1 MKDTYI
7 LGLDFSATHLGLV
20 VLESNT
26 SKIVDWLYAGVTDK
40 EAFVHSSSDARGG
53 TNVIPTAML
62 QHTDKDI
69 AKLRRGIFLYDCIEL
84 FMKNN
89 VLWQITDPTH
99 IGIEGYAFMSKS
111 RAQFETAEAMG
122 MIKRFFDINGIIMH
136 IYSPNTIK
144 LFATGKGNAKKK
156 DMVLSMRE
164 YWTDFDIMSLI
175 KIGRQKGEEVYNGI
189 GTDIADAYHIAKKTL
204 FDLQDK

>member
-1 MKDTYI
+1 MKDTYV
-7 LGLDFSATHLGLV
+7 LGLDFSVTHLGLV

-26 SKIVDWLYAGVTDK
+26 SKVVSWLYAGVENEK
-40 EAFVHSSSDARGG
+40 AFVHSSSDVQGEVK
-53 TNVIPTAML
+53 VIPANML
-62 QHTDKDI
+62 QHADKDI

-89 VLWQITDPTH
+89 VVWQLADIAH

-122 MIKRFFDINGIIMH
+122 MIKRFLDNNGIIIH
-136 IYSPNTIK
+136 IYPPNTIK

-156 DMVLSMRE
+156 DMVLAMRE
-164 YWTDFDIMSLI
+164 YWTDFDIMTLI

-189 GTDIADAYHIAKKTL
+189 GTDLSDAYHIAKKTL